1 MRYHWDRK
9 HLEEVKREYRD
20 RYGIDMQD
28 AVRDGVR
35 GDVGRFLEGLCMW
48 RERDR
53 VREV

>member
-48 RERDR
+48 RESDK